1 MSESVGHDQRASGRF
16 EKAIRLTETTLFTNL
31 SLLICGELAKT
42 VLVKVVELCEYYNF
56 ASRSIAKFSLVF
68 KMQSSKV
75 GHIETENNF

>member
-1 MSESVGHDQRASGRF
+1 MA
-16 EKAIRLTETTLFTNL
+16 LFTNL
-31 SLLICGELAKT
+31 YLLIHGESAKT

-75 GHIETENNF
+75 GHIEIENNF